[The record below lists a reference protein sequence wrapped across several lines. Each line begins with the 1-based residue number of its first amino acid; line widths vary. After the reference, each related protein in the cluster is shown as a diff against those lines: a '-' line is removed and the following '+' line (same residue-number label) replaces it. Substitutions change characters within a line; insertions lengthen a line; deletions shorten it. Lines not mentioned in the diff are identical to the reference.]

1 MLKVGLLEEIL
12 DMKEKLLREFI
23 LKEAQLQQ
31 IQLHYD
37 AGDLRRMSRQELMDV
52 IGDEIYPHLRSRIH
66 SECQLKNGHPMLPY
80 SYGENPEDD
89 VEYAM
94 QRIANS

>member
-31 IQLHYD
+31 IELHYD
-37 AGDLRRMSRQELMDV
+37 ADDLRRMSRQELMDV
-52 IGDEIYPHLRSRIH
+52 IGDEIHPRLRSRIH
-66 SECQLKNGHPMLPY
+66 SECQLNNGHPMLPY
-80 SYGENPEDD
+80 SYSENPEDD